1 MASYDADPV
10 GSICTA
16 VGTIFEVSV
25 TNWQNMLTLLPPS
38 FEISNDLAEQEITAM
53 DSLVKQLV
61 EHRTL

>member
-1 MASYDADPV
+1 MATYDADPV

-25 TNWQNMLTLLPPS
+25 TNWQHMLSLLPPAYVQS
-38 FEISNDLAEQEITAM
+38 HALAQQETAAM
-53 DSLVKQLV
+53 DSVVKQLV